1 MKRIISLILTVAL
14 ILSIAILPAA
24 ANDKPDVEL
33 DVVSFTDDGNTFK
46 EVAPGKESYSKG
58 DKIAVRIRFVNDG
71 TERYLSNYDFF
82 VSYDA
87 TALKPYTFTSGRKTI
102 GPAVSP
108 DASAMVE
115 SKQTEIGKVLIKG
128 INSMLRFRQMRLQ
141 RLRG

>member
-87 TALKPYTFTSGRKTI
+87 TALKPYTFTS
-102 GPAVSP
+102 
-108 DASAMVE
+108 
-115 SKQTEIGKVLIKG
+115 
-128 INSMLRFRQMRLQ
+128 
-141 RLRG
+141 